1 MNKQIYLCLVYM
13 SGKDLNVNPEN
24 KNKGIYHFYLL

>member
-13 SGKDLNVNPEN
+13 GGKDLNVNSVN